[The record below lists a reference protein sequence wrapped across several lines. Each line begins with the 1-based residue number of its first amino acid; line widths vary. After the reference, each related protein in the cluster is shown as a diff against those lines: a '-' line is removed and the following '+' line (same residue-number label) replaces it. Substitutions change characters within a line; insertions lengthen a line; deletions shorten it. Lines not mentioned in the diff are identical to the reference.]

1 MTRSSRLH
9 PFQPIQSRSLMQ
21 QQKHHPLIRH
31 IRTASHRSS
40 KKDRVLIYGD
50 GQHQTGSL
58 IGLDGNDAVVKL
70 DGTNDFRI
78 VNIDNLAKLSQHSNK
93 LFYYEYPQ
101 LT

>member
-1 MTRSSRLH
+1 MTRGARSQAIAASTITVVDAQQGH
-9 PFQPIQSRSLMQ
+9 PFSYPG
-21 QQKHHPLIRH
+21 
-31 IRTASHRSS
+31 TAELHRVVPG

-78 VNIDNLAKLSQHSNK
+78 VNIDELAKLSQ
-93 LFYYEYPQ
+93 Q
-101 LT
+101 